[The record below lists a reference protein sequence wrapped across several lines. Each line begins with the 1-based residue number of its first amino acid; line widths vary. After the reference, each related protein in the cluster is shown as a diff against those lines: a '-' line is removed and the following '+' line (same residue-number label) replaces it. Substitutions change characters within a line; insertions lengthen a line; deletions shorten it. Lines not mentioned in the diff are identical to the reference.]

1 MGVHDECD
9 RPYGGVQWGNPDDVK
24 FFVDGV
30 HGSGKRECLQVR
42 SDSDAH
48 IHGVHYTSDGL
59 FWGEVGYWR
68 QSEID
73 CTSATP
79 VPTPSPTP
87 VPTPSPTPVPTPSP
101 TRDPNLPKP
110 GLYTVWYQGTERP
123 NEALFVGCDLS
134 YARTWENNGFSTA

>member
-24 FFVDGV
+24 FFIDGV

-48 IHGVHYTSDGL
+48 IHGVHYLSDGA

-73 CTSATP
+73 CTTH
-79 VPTPSPTP
+79 SPTP
-87 VPTPSPTPVPTPSP
+87 VPTPSPTYLDLSGT
-101 TRDPNLPKP
+101 
-110 GLYTVWYQGTERP
+110 YTVKQVENGRYMDAHLNSGNDYSVVTRSSQSDDTQKWIFTR
-123 NEALFVGCDLS
+123 VGAAS
-134 YARTWENNGFSTA
+134 ESTYT